1 MSDSLVVT
9 SKVKK
14 YVRESA
20 GMSTSATAID
30 ALTDIVR
37 RECDA
42 AIARAQG
49 DKRKTVKDRDFA
61 APAE

>member
-30 ALTDIVR
+30 ALTEIVK
-37 RECDA
+37 RECNA
-42 AIARAQG
+42 AIERAQG
-49 DKRKTVKDRDFA
+49 DKRKTVKDRDFI